1 LESCI
6 EFPLPLQ
13 IHSNVLKH
21 YAMSDEKNEST
32 PNDKPATPKKP
43 AATAAKKN
51 TLSAF
56 NKKNNR
62 ALMPKA
68 GMSKMK
74 GAGFKGAGVKKGK

>member
-1 LESCI
+1 MHIL
-6 EFPLPLQ
+6 
-13 IHSNVLKH
+13 SNLVKH
-21 YAMSDEKNEST
+21 NAMSDEKNDST
-32 PNDKPATPKKP
+32 PNEKPVTPKKP
-43 AATAAKKN
+43 AVPAAKKN